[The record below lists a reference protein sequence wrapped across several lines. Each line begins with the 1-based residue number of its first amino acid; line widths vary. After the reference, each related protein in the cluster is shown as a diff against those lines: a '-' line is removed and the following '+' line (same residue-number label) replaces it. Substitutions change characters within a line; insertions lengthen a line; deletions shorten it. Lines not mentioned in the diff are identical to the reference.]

1 MIKENILRGKL
12 LDLLWKVY
20 PDGIDIKSVVSI
32 LFQYHRV
39 DDILTSLEYLTD
51 KKYILMK
58 EHPDPVVKQEKF
70 KWYKLT
76 PHGIDLLESNIPDD
90 PGIIIPRG

>member
-1 MIKENILRGKL
+1 MKDNILRGKL
-12 LDLLWKVY
+12 LALLHKVY
-20 PDGIDIKSVVSI
+20 PDGIDFKTIISI

-39 DDILTSLEYLTD
+39 SDIHSSLEYLTD

-58 EHPDPVVKQEKF
+58 EHADPIVEQEIF

-76 PHGIDLLESNIPDD
+76 PHGIDLLEGNIDSD
-90 PGIIIPRG
+90 PGILIQRG